1 MIGNAAG
8 MAKTVSVSKYW
19 MANPFADTIYY
30 YSRHYRRKT
39 AHP

>member
-1 MIGNAAG
+1 
-8 MAKTVSVSKYW
+8 MAKTISVSKYW
-19 MANPFADTIYY
+19 MANPFADTIYH